1 MVQVLL
7 GKTGCTEKVD
17 MYSYG
22 VVLWEL
28 CTGES
33 PSGRQ
38 LRSVRSAHS
47 SIMFVASVHM
57 SLQQSGQYAWRV
69 GNCGCVLV
77 VGVHVHFTLASQVS
91 VNSISCMVVSGLPFL

>member
-1 MVQVLL
+1 MHIGKHEAMQTNDVTVQVLL
-7 GKTGCTEKVD
+7 GKSCCTEKVD

-38 LRSVRSAHS
+38 LRPVR
-47 SIMFVASVHM
+47 
-57 SLQQSGQYAWRV
+57 
-69 GNCGCVLV
+69 
-77 VGVHVHFTLASQVS
+77 
-91 VNSISCMVVSGLPFL
+91 

>member
-7 GKTGCTEKVD
+7 GKTCCTEKVD

-38 LRSVRSAHS
+38 LRTVRSAHVTMNL
-47 SIMFVASVHM
+47 IAQYLF
-57 SLQQSGQYAWRV
+57 SL
-69 GNCGCVLV
+69 
-77 VGVHVHFTLASQVS
+77 
-91 VNSISCMVVSGLPFL
+91 GLRLC

>member
-1 MVQVLL
+1 MNTGVVQVLL
-7 GKTGCTEKVD
+7 GKTCCTEKVD

-38 LRSVRSAHS
+38 LRPVRSAAQS
-47 SIMFVASVHM
+47 S
-57 SLQQSGQYAWRV
+57 
-69 GNCGCVLV
+69 
-77 VGVHVHFTLASQVS
+77 
-91 VNSISCMVVSGLPFL
+91 